1 MRRPWNDVVIAD
13 CGESLASLKTHFLCL
28 EPHPYARVGA
38 PYGDGA
44 DPYRLRS
51 GVLARLQRAQDQ
63 LSLAHDPVAGSL
75 QLAIFD
81 AWRPVQVQAYMVQHA
96 VAELCQQRGINPL
109 DPSQAEA
116 LAVVQRD
123 VGRFWAPP
131 SRDPGM
137 PPPHSTGAAVDL
149 TLADSTGTVL
159 AMGGEIDAIG
169 EESIPDVHASAA
181 EQNPASDA
189 ALWHGRRCLLHDV
202 MREAGFVRH
211 PNEWWHFS
219 HGDQLWAW
227 SVKAEQ
233 AIYASVPSS

>member
-28 EPHPYARVGA
+28 EPHPYARAGA
-38 PYGDGA
+38 PYGDVA

-63 LSLAHDPVAGSL
+63 LSLAQDPVAGPL

-96 VAELCQQRGINPL
+96 AAELCQQRGIDPQ
-109 DPSQAEA
+109 DPSQSEA
-116 LAVVQRD
+116 LAMVQRD

-137 PPPHSTGAAVDL
+137 PPRIA
-149 TLADSTGTVL
+149 LAQQWISPLLIPPGRCWRWGVRLMPSVRSRSPMFMHQQQTRIRPVMLRFG
-159 AMGGEIDAIG
+159 MEGDA
-169 EESIPDVHASAA
+169 SCMS
-181 EQNPASDA
+181 
-189 ALWHGRRCLLHDV
+189 
-202 MREAGFVRH
+202 
-211 PNEWWHFS
+211 
-219 HGDQLWAW
+219 
-227 SVKAEQ
+227 
-233 AIYASVPSS
+233 